1 MKCEIVLNQN
11 KSTKHEKYLEK
22 NKPIITE
29 MKIGF
34 FYFEEIKDNLTNIY
48 LINNV
53 DVKTTTGNSIINS
66 KVLESPKNFI
76 MCLRN
81 GCIYD

>member
-11 KSTKHEKYLEK
+11 KSTKYEKYLEK
-22 NKPIITE
+22 NKPIIIE

-76 MCLRN
+76 ICLRN